1 MQSGASTA
9 AVSRYGGKPTSALPI
24 GPLWTKNFPVEVP
37 VGHFSPVHGAADRHS
52 AAIWPSFL
60 PASRAPTASPN
71 AIWCLQSAL
80 RGSAGSVGGRAGCP
94 LLAAEPRAKL
104 RSAETCPAAQAGII
118 SLGNTRKRCD
128 QTRENVQPNLTNDER
143 TERTDGLGR
152 CRSPKNSTREVV
164 TSALSSRRP
173 KILLQAFIC
182 REAHAVR
189 MLHCCYC
196 PAATDAVDNNNSLL
210 PHTAST
216 TSASTTAVVAAA
228 THSFFSRRRRTG
240 FVRDRSGGWHD
251 PA

>member
-1 MQSGASTA
+1 MGRGSTF
-9 AVSRYGGKPTSALPI
+9 GGHRAQFFAGQPRTNSKPKRDL
-24 GPLWTKNFPVEVP
+24 VP
-37 VGHFSPVHGAADRHS
+37 AKRIAR
-52 AAIWPSFL
+52 
-60 PASRAPTASPN
+60 
-71 AIWCLQSAL
+71 L
-80 RGSAGSVGGRAGCP
+80 RGLRRAGCP